1 MGMRIQRIRNEAWP
15 LLSSSVYLQVQKFE
29 GKKQFQKNLAMLLPR
44 VADDEPIETNRL
56 HCADQAT
63 GHLKVAP
70 GHNSDEKLVSWPK
83 AHK

>member
-1 MGMRIQRIRNEAWP
+1 MTST
-15 LLSSSVYLQVQKFE
+15 LLLCVPASPKIEEEKIIL
-29 GKKQFQKNLAMLLPR
+29 KKLLVMLLPR

>member
-1 MGMRIQRIRNEAWP
+1 
-15 LLSSSVYLQVQKFE
+15 
-29 GKKQFQKNLAMLLPR
+29 MLLPR
-44 VADDEPIETNRL
+44 VADDKPIETNRL
-56 HCADQAT
+56 HCSDQTT

>member
-1 MGMRIQRIRNEAWP
+1 MP
-15 LLSSSVYLQVQKFE
+15 
-29 GKKQFQKNLAMLLPR
+29 LPR

-70 GHNSDEKLVSWPK
+70 GHNSDGKLVFFWPK

>member
-1 MGMRIQRIRNEAWP
+1 MTST
-15 LLSSSVYLQVQKFE
+15 LLLCVPASTKIEEEKITL
-29 GKKQFQKNLAMLLPR
+29 KKKLLIMPLPR

-70 GHNSDEKLVSWPK
+70 GHNSDEKLVSLPK
-83 AHK
+83 GLQVIILLV

>member
-15 LLSSSVYLQVQKFE
+15 LLSSSVYLQSANTKIE
-29 GKKQFQKNLAMLLPR
+29 GENIFIKNLVMLLPR

-56 HCADQAT
+56 HRADQAT

-70 GHNSDEKLVSWPK
+70 GHNSDGKLVSWP
-83 AHK
+83 

>member
-1 MGMRIQRIRNEAWP
+1 
-15 LLSSSVYLQVQKFE
+15 
-29 GKKQFQKNLAMLLPR
+29 MLLPR

-70 GHNSDEKLVSWPK
+70 GHNSDGKLVSWPK
-83 AHK
+83 GLQVIILLMV